1 MATLQFPDSPGPNA
15 VYDAP
20 NGVQYVWTGEYWAAN
35 DAEDRFDARY
45 VKVTGDNMTGDLTLG
60 TDKIDLNASSGSV
73 TATGPI
79 SSSDSV
85 AVSAPNINGSAI
97 IVSLAD
103 GTPKVKVYPK
113 FLYGGVDLNDTHK
126 VEIRFDTGNI
136 TTDGNVTATS
146 YNTGPLAGF
155 RNQLMNGDF
164 QIVQRYSGSQMTG
177 TGYLTDRWYCGA
189 NVSSDTVCD
198 LSQSALAS
206 SYFPRVARIGN
217 VGAPSNTIR
226 QSIELPMPGHFG
238 QFAVGTQWTFSCY
251 VQDGTP
257 APTFPAFGFADT
269 AGGSNAVQQ
278 TGVPEPTVTTENAI
292 PGYTRYKTTFTISV
306 TPNAANVCAYVR
318 WVGEGTVLTGN
329 QLEPGP
335 IATPYE
341 VIPIQTQ
348 LANCQR
354 YFYQYDVLQETG
366 TANSGLFM
374 TTFMGGSNT
383 RSGIQLTHPVTMRIT
398 PVVTN
403 LSVRDMAD
411 ASSGTCTSKYLVIVS
426 PVDQGSS
433 NRYPAVQ
440 SFRCDAEF

>member
-206 SYFPRVARIGN
+206 
-217 VGAPSNTIR
+217 
-226 QSIELPMPGHFG
+226 
-238 QFAVGTQWTFSCY
+238 
-251 VQDGTP
+251 
-257 APTFPAFGFADT
+257 
-269 AGGSNAVQQ
+269 
-278 TGVPEPTVTTENAI
+278 
-292 PGYTRYKTTFTISV
+292 
-306 TPNAANVCAYVR
+306 
-318 WVGEGTVLTGN
+318 
-329 QLEPGP
+329 
-335 IATPYE
+335 
-341 VIPIQTQ
+341 
-348 LANCQR
+348 
-354 YFYQYDVLQETG
+354 
-366 TANSGLFM
+366 
-374 TTFMGGSNT
+374 
-383 RSGIQLTHPVTMRIT
+383 
-398 PVVTN
+398 
-403 LSVRDMAD
+403 
-411 ASSGTCTSKYLVIVS
+411 
-426 PVDQGSS
+426 
-433 NRYPAVQ
+433 
-440 SFRCDAEF
+440 